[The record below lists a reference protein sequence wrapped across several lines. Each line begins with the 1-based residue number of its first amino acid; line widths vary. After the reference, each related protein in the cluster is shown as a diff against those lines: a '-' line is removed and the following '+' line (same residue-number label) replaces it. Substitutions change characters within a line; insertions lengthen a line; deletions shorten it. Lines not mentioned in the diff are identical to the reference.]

1 MTVRHCDLKG
11 FIRNVYPF
19 HEQSCLTATCAGGL
33 AEDTRLSVPSQGMA
47 DISHGMNVPLM
58 WPRGDSV

>member
-1 MTVRHCDLKG
+1 MKG

-19 HEQSCLTATCAGGL
+19 HEQSFLTATCAGGL